1 MKTTNFS
8 DYAAPTVDVIEVAVE
23 SGIATTGGGL
33 DSLPVIPDGPSFTAP
48 NF

>member
-23 SGIATTGGGL
+23 SGIATTGGGGI
-33 DSLPVIPDGPSFTAP
+33 DGIPVDYGPNFVLPSF
-48 NF
+48 

>member
-23 SGIATTGGGL
+23 SGIATTGGGGI
-33 DSLPVIPDGPSFTAP
+33 DDLPTLDGPNFGLP

>member
-33 DSLPVIPDGPSFTAP
+33 DGLPVIPGGPDFTAP

>member
-23 SGIATTGGGL
+23 SGIATTGGGGI
-33 DSLPVIPDGPSFTAP
+33 DGIPVVPGPDFVLP

>member
-23 SGIATTGGGL
+23 SGIATTGGGGI
-33 DSLPVIPDGPSFTAP
+33 DDLPILDGPDFGLPSF
-48 NF
+48 

>member
-23 SGIATTGGGL
+23 SGIATTGGGGI
-33 DSLPVIPDGPSFTAP
+33 DDLPTFKGPDFVLP

>member
-23 SGIATTGGGL
+23 NGIATTGGGGI
-33 DSLPVIPDGPSFTAP
+33 DGIPVVPGPDFGLP